1 MNFKHPPGP
10 PMDLANMRRQGA
22 QLRTTPIIHE
32 AASLAIIMFFG
43 MPTRIGLRIDDSINL
58 QRSGFVGGRRGVTF
72 LRLKLTE
79 KLAFRGIIARNL
91 DEH

>member
-1 MNFKHPPGP
+1 
-10 PMDLANMRRQGA
+10 MRRQGV

-32 AASLAIIMFFG
+32 VASLAIINVLRDAY
-43 MPTRIGLRIDDSINL
+43 PGLAYASMTASTYKE
-58 QRSGFVGGRRGVTF
+58 SGLVGGRRGVTF
-72 LRLKLTE
+72 LRRKLTE